1 MNIYLKT
8 KKRKALLGF
17 SLLRIEATRDESL
30 IHATIF
36 QVRHIK
42 KGINP
47 SSASK
52 IFFSGN
58 YLTAGIRIGVVSGMV
73 ALTVYMQILLN
84 MNEFLKFPFFWD
96 M

>member
-1 MNIYLKT
+1 MTESIQQ
-8 KKRKALLGF
+8 LG
-17 SLLRIEATRDESL
+17 L
-30 IHATIF
+30 ILATIF

-42 KGINP
+42 KGVNP

-58 YLTAGIRIGVVSGMV
+58 YLTAGIRIGLVSGMV

-84 MNEFLKFPFFWD
+84 MNEFPFFWD